1 MIGLPNGVRA
11 CRLAPVN
18 QIESFAVDLGAPVRQ
33 GHEIGWQA
41 ADDAI
46 DDLIRGSLHRCTAE
60 IAIGRSGWFCSKCG
74 WSRRNRSSASFRT
87 DSGSP
92 DSSSIMATDYA
103 K

>member
-60 IAIGRSGWFCSKCG
+60 IGSGGFCSARPSMAALILIG
-74 WSRRNRSSASFRT
+74 TARRTPASVRFLRT
-87 DSGSP
+87 SP
-92 DSSSIMATDYA
+92 ARP
-103 K
+103 KR